1 MCSIL
6 WTEFFDMHTIHRYYP
21 RDEKPVPAIT
31 TCQNEKG
38 LCPGAKSGKGK
49 PRRPLIGISLILMI
63 LVPVFIPALSAG
75 QDFEEWLRQ
84 EQQQFED
91 FRAKQNREFAE
102 MLQQQWEAMYSN
114 EPESLLEENKP
125 VSIPVADTL
134 PEAPVKPTA
143 EPDSDPQPQP
153 RPDPEPEPEPEPEPP
168 AQKPPPPPLPE
179 PPAQKPPPDPLP
191 EPPAQEPSS
200 HPEPEPE
207 EDLFTPPAPGPG
219 LSAISID
226 FFGHNLDV
234 PFDPA
239 LNQITLGN
247 PFNAEA
253 IASVWEQFS
262 DTEIDASVGYY
273 QHMQE
278 RMRLND
284 WGLAQLIFSSGLA
297 VFSDNRDLARLYTWF
312 MLIQSGQK
320 ARIGFNDNGVI
331 LMLATQTHVFGTPF
345 FRFNGQPFFMAH
357 FDKLP
362 PEPQR
367 VYTYGSDFPGDLAP
381 LSLGMPA
388 TPVFRSSYTE
398 RNLHFTF
405 RGEEIRVAVPVNRNL
420 ISFYEFYPQT
430 ELEVY
435 FNAPVTETTANGLL
449 DSLERYIDGKSEKE
463 TIHLLLRFAQTA
475 FGYKIDPDNFGR
487 EKPLF
492 PEETL
497 YYDYSDCE
505 DRAILFSFL
514 VRNLTGLD
522 VVGLRYPGHIATAI
536 RFNEPVSGDTV
547 DIDGM
552 TYHICDPTYI
562 NAAPGM
568 AMEQF
573 KNVIPEIITLGSF

>member
-1 MCSIL
+1 
-6 WTEFFDMHTIHRYYP
+6 MHTIHRYYP

-31 TCQNEKG
+31 TCHTEKG
-38 LCPGAKSGKGK
+38 LCPGAISGKVK

-63 LVPVFIPALSAG
+63 LVPVIIPVLSAG

-114 EPESLLEENKP
+114 EPESLLEEKKP
-125 VSIPVADTL
+125 VSAPVADTL

-168 AQKPPPPPLPE
+168 AQKPSPL
-179 PPAQKPPPDPLP
+179 
-191 EPPAQEPSS
+191 
-200 HPEPEPE
+200 PEPEPE

-219 LSAISID
+219 LSVIPID
-226 FFGHNLDV
+226 FFGHTLDV

-239 LNQITLGN
+239 LNQIKVGN
-247 PFNAEA
+247 PFNAET

-262 DTEIDASVGYY
+262 DTEINASVNYY

-278 RMRLND
+278 HMRLND
-284 WGLAQLIFSSGLA
+284 WGVAHLIFSSGLA
-297 VFSDNRDLARLYTWF
+297 LFSDNRDLARLYTWF
-312 MLIQSGQK
+312 MLIQSGHK

-331 LMLATQTHVFGTPF
+331 LMLATQTHIFGTPF
-345 FRFNGQPFFMAH
+345 FRFNGKPFFMAH

-367 VYTYGSDFPGDLAP
+367 VYTYASDFPGDLAP
-381 LSLGMPA
+381 LSLSIPA
-388 TPVFRSSYTE
+388 PPAFRPSYTE
-398 RNLHFTF
+398 RDLHFTF
-405 RGEEIRVAVPVNRNL
+405 GGEEIRIQVPVNHNL
-420 ISFYEFYPQT
+420 ISFFEFYPQT

-435 FNAPVTETTANGLL
+435 FNAPVTGSTASGLL
-449 DSLERYIDGKSEKE
+449 NSLEKYIDGKSEKE

-475 FGYKIDPDNFGR
+475 FGYKVDPDNFGR

-536 RFNEPVSGDTV
+536 RFNEPVSGNTV
-547 DIDGM
+547 DIDGA

-568 AMEQF
+568 AMERF
-573 KNVIPEIITLGSF
+573 KNVIPEIITLGVF